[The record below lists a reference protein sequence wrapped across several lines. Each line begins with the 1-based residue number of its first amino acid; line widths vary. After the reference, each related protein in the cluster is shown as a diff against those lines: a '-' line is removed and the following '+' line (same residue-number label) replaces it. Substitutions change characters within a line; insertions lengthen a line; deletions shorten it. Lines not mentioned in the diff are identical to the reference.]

1 MAQYDSMIDQN
12 SIKICIMCGGRGKRL
27 GKLTENL
34 PKPLLEI
41 DGKTVLELKMQN
53 YIKQGFNDFILCVG
67 YKGELINEAVNLY
80 GFANHVTFSDK
91 GEAAGI
97 LKRLFAAKAL
107 FNDKVILTYG
117 DTYTDIE
124 LKQLT
129 AAHDAGDNEATIV
142 VAPIQNPFGLVEFDH
157 NHKVTYFKEK
167 PILNYYIGYAVIN
180 KSALDL
186 VPEKIIEMPDG
197 DGLVMFYKILMAM
210 EKLGTFFHSGLQI
223 TFNTEKELKL
233 AQKQI
238 IDFYTIREDL

>member
-1 MAQYDSMIDQN
+1 M
-12 SIKICIMCGGRGKRL
+12 KILVMCGGRGQRL
-27 GKLTENL
+27 GKLTERL
-34 PKPLLEI
+34 PKPLI
-41 DGKTVLELKMQN
+41 KINDKTVLELKLRN
-53 YIKQGFNDFILCVG
+53 YIRQGFNDFILCVG
-67 YKGELINEAVNLY
+67 YKGELIREAVKDF
-80 GFANHVTFSDK
+80 GFADNNVTFSDK

-97 LKRLFAAKAL
+97 LKRLFAAREL
-107 FNDKVILTYG
+107 FDDKVILTYG

-129 AAHDAGDNEATIV
+129 TVHDASNNETTIV

-167 PILNYYIGYAVIN
+167 PVLNYYIGYAVIN
-180 KSALDL
+180 KSALDF
-186 VPEKIIEMPDG
+186 VPEKVIEMPDG
-197 DGLVMFYKILMAM
+197 EGLVVFYKILMAM

-238 IDFYTIREDL
+238 IDFYTAREDL